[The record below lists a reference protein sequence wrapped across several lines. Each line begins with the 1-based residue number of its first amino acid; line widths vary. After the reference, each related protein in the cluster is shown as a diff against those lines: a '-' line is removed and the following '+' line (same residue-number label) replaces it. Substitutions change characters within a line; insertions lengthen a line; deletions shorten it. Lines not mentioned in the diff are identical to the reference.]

1 MKKLIFNNI
10 EDIHIKILDMV
21 ELNNQN
27 HVTKEK
33 EPRKCVQPS
42 IVNFRTLEK
51 NVMKQQLQLR

>member
-1 MKKLIFNNI
+1 MKKLKFSKI
-10 EDIHIKILDMV
+10 ETIHIKILDMV

-33 EPRKCVQPS
+33 ERRKCVQLS

-51 NVMKQQLQLR
+51 NVTKQQLQLR